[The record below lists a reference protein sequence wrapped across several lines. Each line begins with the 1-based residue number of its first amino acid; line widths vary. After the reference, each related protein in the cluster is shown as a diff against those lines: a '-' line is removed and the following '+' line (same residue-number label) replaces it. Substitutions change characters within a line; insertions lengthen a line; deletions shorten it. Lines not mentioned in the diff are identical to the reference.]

1 MADIGSAYLTIFP
14 SMSGFG
20 KELTGYL
27 NGVDLSGA
35 GKRMG
40 SSLSKSISAQVSDV
54 GLKGLEDAVVKAE
67 MKVRSAMDKSADAAK
82 ELEIAQKR
90 LSEARAK
97 YPADSS
103 QVAQA
108 ELRVQQAQRK
118 SAAAAKEVDNAQG
131 QLAHAQKELETATE
145 SSTSALRA
153 QDGAM
158 DSLGSSSHGLS
169 GKLSAITGVA
179 MGVAA
184 ELAGRLFDAV
194 LDLGSEMVEAS
205 DSAQKFASTLSFA
218 GIDDSTIAQ
227 LTQSTQEYADKTVYD
242 LSTVRNVT
250 AQLAANGV
258 DNYAQLA
265 EAAGNLNAVAGG
277 NAGTF
282 QSVGQVM
289 TQTAGSGKLL
299 TENWNQLTD
308 AIPGASG
315 ALQDAMRDAGAFE
328 GNFREAME
336 NGEISADE
344 FFSAVQ
350 KLGMQDVAIQAATST
365 STIEG
370 ALGNLQASVVGVGSQ
385 VVSALTPAITGGMTM
400 LSGFIS
406 GIPALVQGVLPAI
419 QQALGG
425 DSTALSTV
433 ISGLVTQMGTAIQT
447 GITTLTTQLPML
459 IQQVLPGLLTAAATL
474 LQSFFAQLPTILTG
488 LLGLAITAITTFVS
502 TIGAQLPTIIPQ
514 ILPAIVNAVA
524 QLITNIITNIPTWLP
539 MIVQAA
545 VSLFQG
551 FVTGI
556 VNSLPSIISTVGQLI
571 QTIITNIP
579 TFLGALLGAAVQL
592 FTGIVQAIP
601 QVVPAVLNG
610 ISSLLQDVWNA
621 ITSFDLLGAGKD
633 LIQGLIDGILS
644 MGGAVLDAIGG
655 VVDGAIDWAK
665 GLLGIGSPSKLFRQF
680 GDWTM
685 QGLALGIEDGAGD
698 ALDAMRSAVDGLTGM
713 SPTMTVDY
721 SAARYAGSAAA
732 LAAAPSDGAGGCDT
746 NIYIDGIGTTAR
758 VQSIVL
764 NLLDELER
772 VGAI

>member
-1 MADIGSAYLTIFP
+1 MADIGEAYLTIFP
-14 SMSGFG
+14 SMDGFEG
-20 KELTGYL
+20 KLQSAL
-27 NGVDLSGA
+27 SGVDVSGIGKKLGDELGDGISSGAKSTGKLTSGMAALSGA
-35 GKRMG
+35 
-40 SSLSKSISAQVSDV
+40 V
-54 GLKGLEDAVVKAE
+54 GGVT
-67 MKVRSAMDKSADAAK
+67 
-82 ELEIAQKR
+82 
-90 LSEARAK
+90 
-97 YPADSS
+97 
-103 QVAQA
+103 A
-108 ELRVQQAQRK
+108 EL
-118 SAAAAKEVDNAQG
+118 G
-131 QLAHAQKELETATE
+131 
-145 SSTSALRA
+145 
-153 QDGAM
+153 
-158 DSLGSSSHGLS
+158 
-169 GKLSAITGVA
+169 
-179 MGVAA
+179 
-184 ELAGRLFDAV
+184 GRLFDAI
-194 LDLGSEMVEAS
+194 GSLTGEMVAAS
-205 DSAQKFASTLSFA
+205 DGAQKFASTLEFA
-218 GIDDSTIAQ
+218 GIDTSTIDA
-227 LTQSTQEYADKTVYD
+227 LTASTQQYADQTVYD
-242 LSTVRNVT
+242 LNDIRNVT

-277 NAGTF
+277 NADTF
-282 QSVGQVM
+282 QSVGMVL
-289 TQTAGSGKLL
+289 TQTAGQGKLT
-299 TENWNQLTD
+299 TENFNQLAD

-315 ALQDAMRDAGAFE
+315 ALQQAMRDAGAFE

-344 FFSAVQ
+344 FFAAVQ
-350 KLGMQDVAIQAATST
+350 KLGMQDVAVQAATST

-400 LSGFIS
+400 LSDFIS
-406 GIPALVQGVLPAI
+406 GIPSLVQGVLPAI

-425 DSTALSTV
+425 DSTALVTV
-433 ISGLVTQMGTAIQT
+433 LSGLVTQMGTAIQT

-459 IQQVLPGLLTAAATL
+459 IQQVLPVLLTTITTL
-474 LQSFFAQLPTILTG
+474 LQSLFEQLPTILTG
-488 LLGLAITAITTFVS
+488 LLGLAITAITTFAS

-514 ILPAIVNAVA
+514 ILPAIVSAVA

-571 QTIITNIP
+571 RNIINNIP
-579 TFLGALLGAAVQL
+579 TFLVALIGAAVQL
-592 FTGIVQAIP
+592 FNGIVQAIP

-610 ISSLLQDVWNA
+610 ISSLLQNIWTA
-621 ITSFDLLGAGKD
+621 ITSFDLVGAGTD

-644 MGGAVLDAIGG
+644 MGGAIIDAIGG
-655 VVDGAIDWAK
+655 VVGGAIDWAK
-665 GLLGIGSPSKLFRQF
+665 DLLGIGSPSKLFRQF

-698 ALDAMRSAVDGLTGM
+698 ALDAMGSVADGLTGM

-732 LAAAPSDGAGGCDT
+732 LATAPSDGAGGRDT

-758 VQSIVL
+758 VQSIAL
-764 NLLDELER
+764 DLLDELER
-772 VGAI
+772 VGAL

>member
-1 MADIGSAYLTIFP
+1 MADIGEAYLTIFP
-14 SMSGFG
+14 SMNGFEGKLQSALSGVNVSGIG
-20 KELTGYL
+20 KKLGDELGDGISSGAKSTGKL
-27 NGVDLSGA
+27 TSGMAALSGA
-35 GKRMG
+35 
-40 SSLSKSISAQVSDV
+40 V
-54 GLKGLEDAVVKAE
+54 G
-67 MKVRSAMDKSADAAK
+67 
-82 ELEIAQKR
+82 
-90 LSEARAK
+90 
-97 YPADSS
+97 
-103 QVAQA
+103 
-108 ELRVQQAQRK
+108 
-118 SAAAAKEVDNAQG
+118 
-131 QLAHAQKELETATE
+131 
-145 SSTSALRA
+145 
-153 QDGAM
+153 
-158 DSLGSSSHGLS
+158 
-169 GKLSAITGVA
+169 
-179 MGVAA
+179 GVAA
-184 ELAGRLFDAV
+184 ELGGRIFDAI
-194 LDLGSEMVEAS
+194 GSLTGEMVAAA
-205 DSAQKFASTLSFA
+205 DGAQKFASTLEFA
-218 GIDDSTIAQ
+218 GIDTSTIDA
-227 LTQSTQEYADKTVYD
+227 LTASTQEYADQTVYD
-242 LSTVRNVT
+242 LNDIRSVT

-277 NAGTF
+277 NADTF

-289 TQTAGSGKLL
+289 TQTAGAGKLM

-315 ALQDAMRDAGAFE
+315 ALQQAMRDAGAFE
-328 GNFREAME
+328 GDFREAME

-344 FFSAVQ
+344 FFAAVQ
-350 KLGMQDVAIQAATST
+350 KLGMQDVAIEAATST

-370 ALGNLQASVVGVGSQ
+370 AMGNLQASVVGLGSQ

-400 LSGFIS
+400 LSDFVS
-406 GIPALVQGVLPAI
+406 GIPSLFQGVLPAI
-419 QQALGG
+419 QQAIGG

-459 IQQVLPGLLTAAATL
+459 IQQVLPGLLAAAAAL

-514 ILPAIVNAVA
+514 ILPAIVSAVA

-556 VNSLPSIISTVGQLI
+556 VNSIPSIIGTVGQLI
-571 QTIITNIP
+571 QNIIINIP
-579 TFLGALLGAAVQL
+579 TFLGALIDAAVQL
-592 FTGIVQAIP
+592 FNGIVEAIP
-601 QVVPAVLNG
+601 QVVPAVLDG

-621 ITSFDLLGAGKD
+621 ITSFDLVGAGVD
-633 LIQGLIDGILS
+633 LIQGLINGISS
-644 MGGAVLDAIGG
+644 MAGAVIDAIGG
-655 VVDGAIDWAK
+655 VVGGAVDWAM
-665 GLLGIGSPSKLFRQF
+665 GLLGIGSPSRLFRQF

-698 ALDAMRSAVDGLTGM
+698 ALDAMGSAVDGLAGM
-713 SPTMTVDY
+713 SPTITVDY
-721 SAARYAGSAAA
+721 LAARYAGSDAA
-732 LAAAPSDGAGGCDT
+732 LAPAPSDGAGGRDT
-746 NIYIDGIGTTAR
+746 NIYIDGIGTSAR

-764 NLLDELER
+764 DLLDELER

>member
-1 MADIGSAYLTIFP
+1 MADIGEAYLTIFP
-14 SMSGFG
+14 SMDGFEGKLQSALSGVNVSGIG
-20 KELTGYL
+20 KKLGDELGDGISSGAKSTGKL
-27 NGVDLSGA
+27 TSGMAALSGA
-35 GKRMG
+35 
-40 SSLSKSISAQVSDV
+40 V
-54 GLKGLEDAVVKAE
+54 G
-67 MKVRSAMDKSADAAK
+67 
-82 ELEIAQKR
+82 
-90 LSEARAK
+90 
-97 YPADSS
+97 
-103 QVAQA
+103 
-108 ELRVQQAQRK
+108 
-118 SAAAAKEVDNAQG
+118 
-131 QLAHAQKELETATE
+131 
-145 SSTSALRA
+145 
-153 QDGAM
+153 
-158 DSLGSSSHGLS
+158 
-169 GKLSAITGVA
+169 
-179 MGVAA
+179 GVAA
-184 ELAGRLFDAV
+184 ELGGRIFDAI
-194 LDLGSEMVEAS
+194 GSLTGEMVAAA
-205 DSAQKFASTLSFA
+205 DGAQKFASTLEFA
-218 GIDDSTIAQ
+218 GIDTSTIDA
-227 LTQSTQEYADKTVYD
+227 LTASTQAYADQTVYD
-242 LSTVRNVT
+242 LNDIRNVT

-289 TQTAGSGKLL
+289 TQTAGAGKLM

-315 ALQDAMRDAGAFE
+315 ALQQAMRDAGAFE

-344 FFSAVQ
+344 FFAAVQ
-350 KLGMQDVAIQAATST
+350 KLGMQDVAVQAATST

-385 VVSALTPAITGGMTM
+385 AVSALTPAITGGMTM
-400 LSGFIS
+400 LSDFVS
-406 GIPALVQGVLPAI
+406 GIPSLFQGVLPAI

-425 DSTALSTV
+425 DSTALVAV

-459 IQQVLPGLLTAAATL
+459 IQQVLPGLLAAVATL
-474 LQSFFAQLPTILTG
+474 LQSLLAQLPTILTG

-621 ITSFDLLGAGKD
+621 ITSFDLVGAGAD
-633 LIQGLIDGILS
+633 LIQGLINGISS
-644 MGGAVLDAIGG
+644 MAGAVIDAIGG
-655 VVDGAIDWAK
+655 VVGGAIDWAK
-665 GLLGIGSPSKLFRQF
+665 SLLGIGSPSKLFRQF

-698 ALDAMRSAVDGLTGM
+698 ALDAMGSVVDGLTGM

-732 LAAAPSDGAGGCDT
+732 LAPAPSDGAGGRGT
-746 NIYIDGIGTTAR
+746 NIYIDGIGTSAR

-764 NLLDELER
+764 DLLDELER